1 MAYVYLKSTDSLM
14 TSQQDGGIII
24 TSLAGSG
31 TISRH
36 LYRGVHS
43 HQSSVIYKILNYE
56 EKLPLFKEIQLSFIS
71 LNDTLFYLK

>member
-31 TISRH
+31 TISWRDEE
-36 LYRGVHS
+36 L
-43 HQSSVIYKILNYE
+43 QSTATKYLLKVELWLEQSVME
-56 EKLPLFKEIQLSFIS
+56 AAQ
-71 LNDTLFYLK
+71 